1 MYNIINIYKRRTNM
15 ARYIINKNA
24 KSKAEEGIIYQ
35 LGGPEMIKK
44 YDQGR
49 RLGKNSPKIIK
60 AIAFPAIAIALI
72 GFLILHNHTVTL
84 AGFGLMFITMIY
96 GFTAEI
102 IRFLKQREAV
112 RLSPD
117 LKQMAESY
125 EVERL
130 EISPYGVSHIFLH
143 QKGDE
148 DSSDS
153 YLQKYIESDNINE
166 ILRCD
171 ALGVYIFC
179 GKTDSYY
186 TSQNNALKKD
196 PEKLKWDVFGSP
208 KTSLRVYDYWE
219 NELSGTND
227 IKNTIAASFNIPVR
241 EISVQEA
248 AEIIRR
254 DELLKLESRKNS
266 SGLLR

>member
-1 MYNIINIYKRRTNM
+1 M

-35 LGGPEMIKK
+35 LGGPEMIQK
-44 YDQGR
+44 YNQGR
-49 RLGKNSPKIIK
+49 RIRKNSPKIIK
-60 AIAFPAIAIALI
+60 ALGFPAIAVALI
-72 GFLILHNHTVTL
+72 GFLLLHNHAVTL
-84 AGFGLMFITMIY
+84 AGFGLMFITMIF
-96 GFTAEI
+96 GFASEI
-102 IRFLKQREAV
+102 ISSLKQEKAV

-130 EISPYGVSHIFLH
+130 EISSYGVSHIFLKN
-143 QKGDE
+143 KGDE
-148 DSSDS
+148 DSSDT
-153 YLQKYIESDNINE
+153 YLKKYIEKDNINE

-179 GKTDSYY
+179 GRTDAYI
-186 TSQNNALKKD
+186 TSQNNALEKD
-196 PEKLKWDVFGSP
+196 PQKLKWEAFTYLSQ
-208 KTSLRVYDYWE
+208 TSLRVYDYWD
-219 NELSGTND
+219 NEVSGIND
-227 IKNTIAASFNIPVR
+227 LKNTIAASFNIPVR

-248 AEIIRR
+248 AELIKR
-254 DELLKLESRKNS
+254 DELLRLESRKNS